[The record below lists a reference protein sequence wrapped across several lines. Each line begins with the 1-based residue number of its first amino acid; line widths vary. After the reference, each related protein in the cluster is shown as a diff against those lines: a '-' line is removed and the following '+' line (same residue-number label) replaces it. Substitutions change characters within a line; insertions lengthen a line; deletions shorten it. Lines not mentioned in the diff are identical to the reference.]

1 MRHIITRPPTA
12 RLASVPYGR
21 RPSLPDLGDVTLT
34 RSASEAGRRVP
45 RLRFGLVSVLAAS
58 AILVATSS
66 LPARAQDLLAELP
79 TVRWGPFAAEM
90 VELKVGSSRAYVVKP
105 LQPATDGS
113 KPWIWYAPSLSTPDG
128 KWALPSDRHAEVVKP
143 LLEKGFYF
151 CGVDVGESYG
161 SPAGRR
167 TFTEFHRT
175 LVDRFGL
182 APKACLFPVSR
193 GGLMH
198 YNWAVEHPECV
209 ARIGAIYPVCDLT
222 SYPRLAKAAKTYE
235 LTEEQ
240 LRKDLANHNPIDRL
254 GPLAAAGVP
263 IFHVHGDSD
272 TVVPLETNS
281 AELARRYKAA
291 GGKIEILVI
300 PGKGHEIAPE
310 IWRQA
315 KLAKFFL
322 EEIKAR

>member
-1 MRHIITRPPTA
+1 MQPIVRRLLTA
-12 RLASVPYGR
+12 CLAF
-21 RPSLPDLGDVTLT
+21 
-34 RSASEAGRRVP
+34 A
-45 RLRFGLVSVLAAS
+45 
-58 AILVATSS
+58 
-66 LPARAQDLLAELP
+66 LLATVSNPPAQAEDPLAKLP
-79 TVRWGPFAAEM
+79 VVKWGPFQAEM

-105 LQPATDGS
+105 RQPTADGS
-113 KPWIWYAPSLSTPDG
+113 KPWIWYAPSLSTSDG
-128 KWALPSDRHAEVVKP
+128 KWTLPSDRHAEVVKP
-143 LLEKGFYF
+143 LLERGFYF

-209 ARIGAIYPVCDLT
+209 ARIGAVYPVCSLA

-235 LTEEQ
+235 MTEEQ
-240 LRKDLANHNPIDRL
+240 LAKDLPNHNPLDRL
-254 GPLAAAGVP
+254 APLAAAGVP

-272 TVVPLETNS
+272 KVVPLEANS

-291 GGKIEILVI
+291 GGQIEILVI

-310 IWRQA
+310 IWRQP
-315 KLAKFFL
+315 KLAEFFL
-322 EEIKAR
+322 EEINAR